1 MSRQMRALLALVAEQ
16 ARFYAFGSV
25 FVAAGI
31 AVGLAYPY
39 FVQRLMDEGVIA
51 GRIDRVNAFGLL
63 LLLLLLVEGVST
75 TMRDYFFN
83 LAAERVI
90 ARLRQRVFD
99 HLLRQDIAFFDNSRS
114 GELTARLA
122 GDVPTIQRV
131 VGEEMAESFRF
142 AVFAVCG
149 VGLLFYISP
158 ILTSVV
164 LLAVPPIVTA
174 STVLGR
180 RVKALTASVQAS
192 YAAAGAAAEE
202 SIGGI
207 RTVRAFAQEPT
218 ESRRFGARIAEAI
231 AIARRKIIAIGVL
244 SGLSFSFGELAA
256 LLAIWVGGV
265 LIVRGRLS
273 TGQLIG
279 FVLYAFLVARGF
291 RNATAFYADALRGLG
306 ATAWIFEL
314 LERRPEFRSTGG
326 LTPDAVRG
334 AVTLD
339 EVRFRYPSRPEV
351 EALAGVTLAIDPGSV
366 VAFVGRSGAG
376 KSTILNLVLRFYD
389 PSSGRLLLDGND
401 FRELDASWLRAQI
414 GVVMQDPVL
423 FSGTVAENIRY
434 GAADATDAV
443 VRHAADLAHAS
454 EFVKRLPDGFDTTIG
469 DRGVQLSGG
478 QRQRVAIARAVVR
491 RPAILIFDEAT
502 SALDAES
509 ESLVHEALRG
519 LDYRPTTII
528 IAHRLSTVV
537 NVDRV
542 IVLDHGRIAGA
553 GPHDDLLETCPL
565 YRQLVETQLVAI

>member
-1 MSRQMRALLALVAEQ
+1 MRALLALVAEQ
-16 ARFYAFGSV
+16 ARFYAIGSI
-25 FVAAGI
+25 FVASGI

-39 FVQRLMDEGVIA
+39 YVQRLMDEGVIA

-63 LLLLLLVEGVST
+63 LLLLLLIEGVST

-83 LAAERVI
+83 LAAERVM

-99 HLLRQDIAFFDNSRS
+99 HLLHQDIAFFDRSKS

-122 GDVPTIQRV
+122 GDVPVIQRV

-142 AVFAVCG
+142 AVFGICG

-158 ILTSVV
+158 ILTSIV
-164 LLAVPPIVTA
+164 LLAVPPIVIA

-180 RVKALTASVQAS
+180 RVKALTASMQSS

-202 SIGGI
+202 SIAGI
-207 RTVRAFAQEPT
+207 RTVRAFAQETT
-218 ESRRFGARIAEAI
+218 ESRRFGARIREAI
-231 AIARRKIIAIGVL
+231 AVARQKIIAVGVL
-244 SGLSFSFGELAA
+244 SGLSFAFGELAA
-256 LLAIWVGGV
+256 LLAIWVGGI

-314 LERRPEFRSTGG
+314 LDRRPELPTSGG
-326 LTPDAVRG
+326 LRPETVRG
-334 AVTLD
+334 AITLD
-339 EVRFRYPSRPEV
+339 DVRFRYPSRPEV
-351 EALAGVTLAIDPGSV
+351 EALGGVTLAIDPGSV

-376 KSTILNLVLRFYD
+376 KSTILNLLLRFYD
-389 PSSGRLLLDGND
+389 PSSGRLLLDGANVRD
-401 FRELDASWLRAQI
+401 LDASWLRAQI

-423 FSGTVAENIRY
+423 FSGTVADNIRY
-434 GAADATDAV
+434 GDAAASDEAL
-443 VRHAADLAHAS
+443 RHAAELSHAR
-454 EFVKRLPDGFDTTIG
+454 EFVERLPDGFATLIG

-478 QRQRVAIARAVVR
+478 QRQRLAIARAVLR
-491 RPAILIFDEAT
+491 RPRILIFDEAT

-509 ESLVHEALRG
+509 ESLVHEALRA
-519 LDYRPTTII
+519 LDYRPTTIV

-542 IVLDHGRIAGA
+542 IVFDRGRIAGA
-553 GPHDDLLETCPL
+553 GPHDELLDTCPL